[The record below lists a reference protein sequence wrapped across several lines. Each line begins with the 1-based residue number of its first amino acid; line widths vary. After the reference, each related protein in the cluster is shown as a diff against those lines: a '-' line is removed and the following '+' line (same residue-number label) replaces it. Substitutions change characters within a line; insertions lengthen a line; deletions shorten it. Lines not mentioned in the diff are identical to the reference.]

1 LTAKNIVEN
10 FFETLCSGRAQVGG
24 LIRLQVTG
32 GVEKKLKLISGFA
45 KANQCTSISNKISKE
60 NMHPLEKQVLLSAA
74 TKAINYLD
82 ATEDRNVSP
91 TASALTDL
99 NKFVEELPL
108 HGIDSMQTIEFLN
121 EIGSPATIVSN
132 GGRYFGFVIGS
143 SHPTALAAN
152 WLTSAW
158 DQNGVLD
165 ITSPVNAKIERVA
178 EKWLTEILPVAK
190 GSSVGFVTGVTMAN
204 FCGLAAARTSI
215 LQGQGWDVEAQGL
228 FGAPPITVVI
238 GEEAH
243 GSLLKALSMLGLGRE
258 RVTRVPAD
266 HNGCMRRDS
275 IPPLDNRTI
284 LCLQAG
290 NVNTGGM
297 DDGSII
303 AAAKAQGAWVH
314 IDGAFGLWAGASE
327 TKKHLTTGYD
337 LADSWA
343 TDAHKWLNVPYDS
356 GLIICKQGLYL
367 RKAMSI
373 SGDYLDQSGERI
385 PYQYTPEMSRRARA
399 IDLWAVVR
407 TLGRKGIDDLV
418 TRTCKLA
425 DYMATRLKESGFE
438 ILNDVEI
445 NQILV
450 SFGSAEE
457 TNRVIKKIQSDG
469 TCWCGGTI
477 WQGRT
482 AMRISISSIKTTE
495 DDIEKSIDAILR
507 VAQKTAGVL

>member
-1 LTAKNIVEN
+1 
-10 FFETLCSGRAQVGG
+10 
-24 LIRLQVTG
+24 
-32 GVEKKLKLISGFA
+32 
-45 KANQCTSISNKISKE
+45 
-60 NMHPLEKQVLLSAA
+60 MHALDKQILLSAA
-74 TKAINYLD
+74 TKAIDYIQ
-82 ATEDRNVSP
+82 AAEHRNVAP
-91 TASALTDL
+91 EPSALTNL
-99 NKFVEELPL
+99 NKFNEELPMHGMDSTETIDFL
-108 HGIDSMQTIEFLN
+108 HEV
-121 EIGSPATIVSN
+121 GSPATMVSN

-152 WLTSAW
+152 WLASAW

-165 ITSPVNAKIERVA
+165 ITSPVNAKIERVT

-215 LQGQGWDVEAQGL
+215 LLAQGWDVEAKGL
-228 FGAPPITVVI
+228 FNAPPINVVI

-258 RVTRVPAD
+258 RVIRVPVD
-266 HNGCMRRDS
+266 KNGRMRMDS
-275 IPPLDNRTI
+275 LPPLDHRTI

-297 DDGSII
+297 DDGSIV
-303 AAAKAQGAWVH
+303 ANAKTQGTWVH

-327 TKKHLTTGYD
+327 SKKHLTTGYD

-385 PYQYTPEMSRRARA
+385 PFQYTPEMSRRARA
-399 IDLWAVVR
+399 IDVWAAVR
-407 TLGRKGIDDLV
+407 SLGRKGIDDLV
-418 TRTCKLA
+418 TRTCKFA
-425 DYMATRLKESGFE
+425 EQIASRLKESGFE
-438 ILNDVEI
+438 ILNDVDI
-445 NQILV
+445 NQVLV
-450 SFGSAEE
+450 AFGSAEE
-457 TNRVIKKIQSDG
+457 TNRVIKSIQSDG

-495 DDIEKSIDAILR
+495 DDIEKSIEAILKAAR
-507 VAQKTAGVL
+507 KTAGVL